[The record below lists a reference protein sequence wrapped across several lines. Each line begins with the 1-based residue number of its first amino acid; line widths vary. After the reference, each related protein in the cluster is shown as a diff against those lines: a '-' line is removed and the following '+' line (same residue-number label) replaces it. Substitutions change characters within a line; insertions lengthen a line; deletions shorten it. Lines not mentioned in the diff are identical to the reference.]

1 MMPAAE
7 VDVKLSSLPVIALSL
22 GLVGCGGGDG
32 GGITE
37 LELEVV
43 VTDGNVVLHAYEPE
57 RSFECNQ
64 RVWLEPGGCD
74 MTTDAFVCE
83 TEPHAHC
90 IEALAVEENGAVI
103 GEGVYDADFQDG
115 FVAVDSA
122 PTRDLELV
130 VTGCGGEARIPITAT
145 ALPTP
150 AIIDVSTVGSD
161 MVVQWSSDDST
172 ATGVVG
178 WSGGFGGPRCHVERG
193 QTTSL
198 MAPTGDPQ
206 FLTVYLEAYTAP
218 IEHGTGLGLARVRAR
233 GVAAEEQ

>member
-1 MMPAAE
+1 M
-7 VDVKLSSLPVIALSL
+7 KQSSLPVIVL
-22 GLVGCGGGDG
+22 GLLAGCGGGDG

-43 VTDGNVVLHAYEPE
+43 VTEDNVILHAYEPE

-74 MTTDAFVCE
+74 VTTDAFFCE
-83 TEPHAHC
+83 TEPHGHC
-90 IEALAVEENGAVI
+90 IETIAVEENGAVI
-103 GEGVYDADFQDG
+103 GEGIYDADFQDG
-115 FVAVDSA
+115 VVAVADA

-130 VTGCGGEARIPITAT
+130 VTGCGGEARVPISAT
-145 ALPTP
+145 ALPIP
-150 AIIDVSTVGSD
+150 AIIDVATAGSD
-161 MVVQWSSDDST
+161 LVVQWSSDDAT

-178 WSGGFGGPRCHVERG
+178 WSSGFGGPRCHVERG

-206 FLTVYLEAYTAP
+206 FLTIYVEAYTAA

-233 GVAAEEQ
+233 GVTSQDQP

>member
-1 MMPAAE
+1 M
-7 VDVKLSSLPVIALSL
+7 KQSSLPVIALSL

-43 VTDGNVVLHAYEPE
+43 ITDANVIVHAYEPE

-64 RVWLEPGGCD
+64 KVWLEPGGCD
-74 MTTDAFVCE
+74 ETSDAFSCE

-90 IEALAVEENGAVI
+90 IEALHVEESGTVI
-103 GEGVYDADFQDG
+103 GEGVYDADVQDG
-115 FVAVDSA
+115 FVAVVSA

-145 ALPTP
+145 ALPAP
-150 AIIDVSTVGSD
+150 AILDVSTAGSD
-161 MVVQWSSDDST
+161 MVVQWSSDDAT

-178 WSGGFGGPRCHVERG
+178 WDSGFGGPRCHVERG

-198 MAPTGDPQ
+198 TSPTGDPQ
-206 FLTVYLEAYTAP
+206 FLTVFVEAYTAP
-218 IEHGTGLGLARVRAR
+218 IEHGSGLGLARVRHR
-233 GVAAEEQ
+233 GVAARDQ